1 MVYTK
6 HLNIKSIGG
15 EMEQRKIIQFG
26 NSSFVV
32 SLPKDW
38 MQKNS
43 LKKGDSIYLLNDTDN
58 SLKLTSE
65 YKEIE
70 KQKEIVINLT
80 NKDVHTASREIFSA
94 YVNNYSKIKIVGN
107 NNEDKDKI
115 LWIRKEL
122 LTRMIGL
129 EVLEQTSN
137 SLVIHDLLD
146 FKDISLKNLLKRA
159 EVICNSMLSDSIGSI
174 ETDSFE
180 SIYQR
185 DIDINRISHLVHKI
199 VNTCLENP
207 SFLRKMGIT
216 YRQLFDYWVISDN
229 LEKFADESKRIS
241 RLFVGLNLKNN
252 QKDKLISIYREVERD
267 YLDVMK
273 AYYKRD
279 KKLAY
284 EINNNRTDILNK
296 CDKFFEKNHNPV
308 IGKIIEKMKSA
319 ETFVRNISRVVIN
332 EDG

>member
-1 MVYTK
+1 
-6 HLNIKSIGG
+6 
-15 EMEQRKIIQFG
+15 MEHRKIIQFG
-26 NSSFVV
+26 NSSFVI

-43 LKKGDSIYLLNDTDN
+43 LKKGDTIYLLNETDN

-80 NKDVHTASREIFSA
+80 NKDIDTAAREIFSA
-94 YVNNYSKIKIVGN
+94 YVNNYSKIKLVGN
-107 NNEDKDKI
+107 NSDDKEKI
-115 LWIRKEL
+115 SWIRKEL
-122 LTRMIGL
+122 LVRMIGL

-159 EVICNSMLSDSIGSI
+159 EIICNSMLSDSIGSI
-174 ETDSFE
+174 ETGSFE

-207 SFLRKMGIT
+207 SFLRKMGIN
-216 YRQLFDYWVISDN
+216 YRQLFDYWIISDN

-241 RLFVGLNLKNN
+241 RLFVGLSLKKN
-252 QKDKLISIYREVERD
+252 QRDELISIYKEVESD
-267 YLDVMK
+267 YLNVMK
-273 AYYKRD
+273 SYYKKD

-296 CDKFFEKNHNPV
+296 CDKFFEKNHHPV
-308 IGKIIEKMKSA
+308 IGNIIEKMKSA